1 MPLSRLHQHVASVTL
16 RAARQH
22 GFALGGGNALIAHEI
37 ISRPTQ
43 DIDLVTDVENGVGEA
58 AGAVEDALRRE
69 GFTPSR
75 KDRSSDLA
83 DLFPGLGDELADY
96 HVTAPGGQDTELQ
109 LAYFGRSRDPVPMD
123 LGPVLALEDVAGSK
137 VCALAGRREV
147 RDLADTAALMSRFT
161 AAELITLARRLDS
174 GLDPRDLAGVPAFLD
189 QVPDTAF
196 ARYGLTAADVAS
208 VRLRFADWPRT
219 AEAAGGT

>member
-1 MPLSRLHQHVASVTL
+1 MPLSRLHQHVAAVTL
-16 RAARQH
+16 RAARRH
-22 GFALGGGNALIAHEI
+22 GFALGGGNALIAHGV

-43 DIDLVTDVENGVGEA
+43 DIDLVTNLEDGVGEA

-83 DLFPGLGDELADY
+83 DLFPDLGDELADY
-96 HVTAPGGQDTELQ
+96 TVTAPDGQDTELQ
-109 LAYFGRSRDPVPMD
+109 LAYFSRCRNPVPMD
-123 LGPVLALEDVAGSK
+123 IGPVLDLEDVAGSK

-161 AAELITLARRLDS
+161 AAELITLARRLDP
-174 GLDPRDLAGVPAFLD
+174 GLDPRDLTGIPAFLD
-189 QVPDTAF
+189 EVPDGAF
-196 ARYGLTAADVAS
+196 ARYGLTTADVAA
-208 VRLRFADWPRT
+208 VRRRFADWPRT
-219 AEAAGGT
+219 AEDVRGS